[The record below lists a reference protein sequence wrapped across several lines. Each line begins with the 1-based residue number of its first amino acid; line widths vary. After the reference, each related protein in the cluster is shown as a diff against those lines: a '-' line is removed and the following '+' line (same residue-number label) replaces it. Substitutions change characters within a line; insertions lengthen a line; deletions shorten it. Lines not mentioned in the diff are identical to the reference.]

1 MGGNRVPV
9 CLTRVGRYRSIR
21 AWKFRAEWTL
31 ELILYSRKLRCEDK
45 WLTSSSF
52 CIPSH
57 WPRRW
62 KLTLQAVTAIPGRLQ
77 MLKQKKLDKF
87 HNLLNVIE
95 QSSLVA
101 IQWRSLFPLLLPW
114 ASAYTHTHT
123 RTHFL
128 EISASVIS
136 VIQVILRA
144 IGEVGEIRKTPIVPF
159 TGLRMYIWKVTWL
172 NSLLHELKGVM
183 GWELQE

>member
-9 CLTRVGRYRSIR
+9 CLTRVGHYRSIR

-52 CIPSH
+52 CILSH

-123 RTHFL
+123 YTFSRNIHICNICNSGHSSSYWGSWGNKKNTNC
-128 EISASVIS
+128 
-136 VIQVILRA
+136 
-144 IGEVGEIRKTPIVPF
+144 PF
-159 TGLRMYIWKVTWL
+159 YWPKNVHMKSDLA
-172 NSLLHELKGVM
+172 
-183 GWELQE
+183 